1 MWYVLEDSVPANTT
15 RANARETSIK
25 VHRGILHSIFVT
37 MPQGN
42 AGTSNFQLRKGGYYI
57 LPRNEDKSMNGEH
70 ASTNFREWLF
80 LPQEQNRLT
89 LKTWN
94 TSELHDHKITL
105 LIGVLPKKVMEME
118 EEIIKDLQLFLR
130 LFRKRD

>member
-94 TSELHDHKITL
+94 TSTKHPHLVRL
-105 LIGVLPKKVMEME
+105 VIGVLPKEVAEMPE
-118 EEIIKDLQLFLR
+118 MLIKDMRTFLR
-130 LFRKRD
+130 LFRRRT